1 MFEPSPILIGF
12 LLLKSYL
19 YLPAILLLALL
30 RVGAGRGGWV
40 RAAAAV
46 AAAVALIGLAARFG
60 PPLLG
65 LYSGPAHMAAFQV
78 TALGGGMG
86 MPLLA
91 SACLGVS
98 AALRGA
104 RWRGIDAV
112 HGVLLLAVVG
122 LWAAAL

>member
-1 MFEPSPILIGF
+1 MLEPSPIFVGF
-12 LLLKSYL
+12 LLLKSYF

-30 RVGAGRGGWV
+30 RVGGGRGIWV
-40 RAAAAV
+40 RIAAGI
-46 AAAVALIGLAARFG
+46 AAAVALIGLAVRFG

-65 LYSGPAHMAAFQV
+65 LYSGPVHMAAVQV

-91 SACLGVS
+91 SAGLALS
-98 AALRGA
+98 ALPRLA

-112 HGVLLLAVVG
+112 HAVVLLVLLG
-122 LWAAAL
+122 LWALAR